1 LALSVPERDALLQ
14 KHLGFVQRLA
24 RALARDLPSSVT
36 IEDLVSAGNVGLL
49 AAAERFD
56 PTRGASFTTFAYY
69 RVRGSM
75 YDAVRQSAGQDPR
88 YRARVA
94 AQAAVDDLVE
104 ATLGTRPHTQADPQ
118 AEAALAL
125 AGALE
130 EMATVFTMAEY
141 AEALAP
147 EPLSEDPETVA
158 AAREGLAQ
166 ARAAMGRMPSR
177 EREMLEGVYFQ
188 HLTIEE
194 AGQRLG
200 LTKGWA
206 SRLHARALKL
216 LGRAVNS

>member
-24 RALARDLPSSVT
+24 RALARDLPASVT